1 MKKIFALILCATLL
15 CATPIVAF
23 AEEGE
28 TSEPAVEE
36 VTPETETVI
45 PETEETTPETEE
57 VTPEIEEEEAPKTE
71 EVVTE
76 TEEKSMTEEIVDY
89 FKSHLEEFSVI
100 GTLLGMVFYE
110 IRKHGKLN
118 GSIGLLNNNA
128 IAMAQNSTN
137 AINASLEKVEGFV
150 EKVEGIAN
158 VVMGYKDEFEAVM
171 SEIRKNAEEQK
182 ATEETLSHVATFL
195 KTAKLATLELSNEV
209 AELLVLANIP
219 TSKKDE
225 LYARHMNAVHE
236 LEVAEEVM
244 SNDGKEA

>member
-1 MKKIFALILCATLL
+1 MKKIFVLILCVMLL

-36 VTPETETVI
+36 V
-45 PETEETTPETEE
+45 
-57 VTPEIEEEEAPKTE
+57 AP
-71 EVVTE
+71 E

-89 FKSHLEEFSVI
+89 FTSHLEEFSVI
-100 GTLLGMVFYE
+100 GTLLGMVIYE

-128 IAMAQNSTN
+128 IAVATNSAN
-137 AINASLEKVEGFV
+137 VVKDAL
-150 EKVEGIAN
+150 EKVEGIAEII
-158 VVMGYKDEFEAVM
+158 MGYKEEFAAVLM
-171 SEIRKNAEEQK
+171 EIRKNAEEKQSME
-182 ATEETLSHVATFL
+182 ATLSHVETFL

-219 TSKKDE
+219 NSKKDE

>member
-1 MKKIFALILCATLL
+1 MKKIFVLILCVMLL

-36 VTPETETVI
+36 V
-45 PETEETTPETEE
+45 
-57 VTPEIEEEEAPKTE
+57 AP
-71 EVVTE
+71 E

-89 FKSHLEEFSVI
+89 FTSHLEEFSVI
-100 GTLLGMVFYE
+100 GTLLGMVIYE

-128 IAMAQNSTN
+128 IAVAQNSAN
-137 AINASLEKVEGFV
+137 AVKDAL
-150 EKVEGIAN
+150 EKVEGIAE
-158 VVMGYKDEFEAVM
+158 VIMGYKEEFAAVLT
-171 SEIRKNAEEQK
+171 EIRKNAEEKQSME
-182 ATEETLSHVATFL
+182 ATLSHVETFL

-219 TSKKDE
+219 NSKKDE
-225 LYARHMNAVHE
+225 LYARHTKAVHE
-236 LEVAEEVM
+236 LEAAEEVM